1 MVKKVPAQVPKCNPI
16 IRHSKWGGG
25 ICLVGLECLECLD
38 WEMIGHQPLWP
49 DLTQIGADSLA

>member
-16 IRHSKWGGG
+16 IRHSSGEGVLFGWF
-25 ICLVGLECLECLD
+25 GLFGVFGLGT
-38 WEMIGHQPLWP
+38 IGHQPLWP